1 MSDEHDEERDD
12 EQSESELDAPKP
24 CPFCG
29 GEVLISF
36 PDNPKPR
43 IDCQQCNAAM
53 VADYNE
59 TRDELLTQW
68 NMRLPEA
75 SVTLK
80 ARRWEQMAR
89 HLMQVVAYIETSF
102 TLLREQDPRLA
113 ELLAEEAKAL
123 NEACR

>member
-1 MSDEHDEERDD
+1 MSDE
-12 EQSESELDAPKP
+12 LVTPKP

-43 IDCQQCNAAM
+43 IDCQQCSAAM
-53 VADYNE
+53 VADDNE

-75 SVTLK
+75 AVTLK

-89 HLMQVVAYIETSF
+89 CLMQVIGYIEGSF
-102 TLLREQDPRLA
+102 ALLRTQDPRLA

-123 NEACR
+123 NEAGR